1 MNIFIDSISTTSY
14 ICIFDNNRKIIKD
27 MYTQVKW
34 NESSKLIP
42 DINSF
47 LEINNIEYK
56 NIENIVVVNGPGSFT
71 WVRTSVLIANTIN
84 FVIKKDMTALS
95 YFDLFENYPIIKS
108 SSRRDHFLQKLNTSD
123 IEIIENN
130 QLEQYFNENNITTI
144 YGENS
149 YDFENVDI
157 LEKIDYN
164 RIIQEL
170 ELKKYTK
177 IEPLYI
183 KKPNI
188 C

>member
-14 ICIFDNNRKIIKD
+14 ICIFDKNRKIIND

-42 DINSF
+42 DITCF
-47 LEINNIEYK
+47 LEENKIK
-56 NIENIVVVNGPGSFT
+56 QSDIENIIVVNGPWSFT
-71 WVRTSVLIANTIN
+71 GVRTTVLIANTMNYIL
-84 FVIKKDMTALS
+84 KKNMTPLS
-95 YFDLFENYPIIKS
+95 YFDLFEQYPIIKS
-108 SSRRDHFLQKLNTSD
+108 SSRRDHFVQKSDNTE
-123 IEIIENN
+123 IEIIENSL
-130 QLEQYFNENNITTI
+130 LEEYFWNNNISRVYWET
-144 YGENS
+144 S
-149 YDFENVDI
+149 YDFQNVEV

-177 IEPLYI
+177 IDPLYI

-188 C
+188 S